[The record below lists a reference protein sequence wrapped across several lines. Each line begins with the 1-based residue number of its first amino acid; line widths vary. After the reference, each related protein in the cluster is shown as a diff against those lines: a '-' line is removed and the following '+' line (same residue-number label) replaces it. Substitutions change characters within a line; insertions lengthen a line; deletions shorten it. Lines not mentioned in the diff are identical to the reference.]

1 MLLPIKIKQKEIKN
15 MTPKD
20 SPYIDHTGTL
30 IIPCGADP
38 KYHYWNGGQPI
49 LETLLELR
57 ATEDVWRKHTEDPYP
72 GNAA

>member
-38 KYHYWNGGQPI
+38 Q
-49 LETLLELR
+49 
-57 ATEDVWRKHTEDPYP
+57 
-72 GNAA
+72 